1 MKRLL
6 IGGLIIVVLGIGAGI
21 FSYKKT
27 MNSNI
32 SLKSTSNKE
41 VSKGVNA
48 TTANSKNVVNNT
60 TLSNNNKSQ
69 DEHSLNTSNSL
80 SSSNKLENSN
90 GSEGKNGSNNG
101 TEKINSI
108 NWNLINS
115 TGVLSQENVDFLIKG
130 IDNALYPEG
139 VTHDVEF
146 KSTRDMIN
154 YVNDTII
161 PMIRAKLSGENL
173 TKFNETVENFEN
185 FNQSSTKFFVDG
197 RKATVSND
205 KIVYEIDI
213 RAAYQNFAA
222 YLISSY
228 TNYGYNPTLTNS
240 VKRIYELDGQG
251 IVPSNL
257 MNNFCNAKS
266 QAEEVLSNMNSNNYN
281 SVNNSYNNIY
291 NILNNS
297 LNENYGYIKENID
310 NIVGPTLLT
319 NYEEQWISFKNRQ
332 IEIAGQGLTGVN
344 KEVAQQRETIRLTEL
359 RNYNLLY
366 NFSYDLTY

>member
-6 IGGLIIVVLGIGAGI
+6 IGGLIIVALGIGAGI
-21 FSYKKT
+21 FSYEKT

-41 VSKGVNA
+41 ASKGVNA
-48 TTANSKNVVNNT
+48 TTVNSENMVNNT
-60 TLSNNNKSQ
+60 TLSNNKSQ
-69 DEHSLNTSNSL
+69 DGHSLNTSNS
-80 SSSNKLENSN
+80 SSNNKLENSN
-90 GSEGKNGSNNG
+90 GSEIKNGSNNG
-101 TEKINSI
+101 REKSNSI

-115 TGVLSQENVDFLIKG
+115 TGVLSQENVDFLIEG
-130 IDNALYPEG
+130 VNNALYADG
-139 VTHDVEF
+139 ANRDVEV
-146 KSTRDMIN
+146 KATTDMIN

-161 PMIRAKLSGENL
+161 PMIRSELSGENL

-205 KIVYEIDI
+205 EGVYEIDI

-228 TNYGYNPTLTNS
+228 ANNGYNPTLTNS
-240 VKRIYELDGQG
+240 VERIYQLNGQG
-251 IVPSNL
+251 MVPNNL
-257 MNNFCNAKS
+257 MNNFWNAIS
-266 QAEEVLSNMNSNNYN
+266 QAKVILNKMNSNNYN

-291 NILNNS
+291 NCLNNS
-297 LNENYGYIKENID
+297 LNENYGYIKAHID

-319 NYEEQWISFKNRQ
+319 NFEEQWISFKNRQ

-344 KEVAQQRETIRLTEL
+344 KEVAQQREAIRLTEL

-366 NFSYDLTY
+366 NFSYNLTY